1 VILRCSA
8 VRPSA
13 VPPVASYPVSSG
25 GGEGGKKTREER
37 QRAAVRASGVVS
49 VSPRVSAAVDPHTH
63 THTRTFG
70 ALPGGLLPE
79 GLPAGGLPVGGLPFC
94 TREKDSGEARMRGGG
109 GERLKSVCASIP
121 ASFHAHTHLLRRAA
135 WRRSRWWR
143 TRWRRSRFT
152 LQVSGRGRRRERGR
166 RDSKHAVSLRV
177 RFIVCAC
184 VCVPA
189 VFASEHATHLRRRL
203 SRRR

>member
-1 VILRCSA
+1 MLGGPPFGGPPDGFLPCKFGGWGRGKENERGKTACSSSCERCGVSESA
-8 VRPSA
+8 
-13 VPPVASYPVSSG
+13 
-25 GGEGGKKTREER
+25 R
-37 QRAAVRASGVVS
+37 QRRRRST
-49 VSPRVSAAVDPHTH
+49 HTH